1 MSADLSVLL
10 EEYYKLPNEMKNGNF
25 PLNLLE
31 KMRDYLVKNYE
42 ENLFVIYEGML
53 MLILNPEDEDKLK
66 ILSKEAEKIK
76 EDFKLYNSI
85 LENNITIEEYANM
98 VTKELQKLI
107 DGLKK
112 NEEEFYKEVLNSD
125 IRYNTPPPLE
135 GGKNLNNSSE
145 NTKTELPAGQLSGY
159 EEREPISPAIPAGEE
174 RSSTRKRG
182 VTPETSVNPHPLGRG
197 RGQNPNFLITTYY
210 SLYLRFVTTVYLKL
224 HRTNIKTKDSRI
236 KDIFSI
242 ANFLVGFFGMPIL
255 IYIKKKEVFPYISE
269 LSGALLHVLIAD
281 RTLMP
286 SKDSLGYYLFL
297 KMHTDKTNN
306 NLAL

>member
-1 MSADLSVLL
+1 MSADLSLLL
-10 EEYYKLPNEMKNGNF
+10 EEYYKVPNEMKNGNF
-25 PLNLLE
+25 PVHLLE

-76 EDFKLYNSI
+76 EDFKLYNSM

-125 IRYNTPPPLE
+125 IRYNIPPPLE
-135 GGKNLNNSSE
+135 GGKNLNISSE

-210 SLYLRFVTTVYLKL
+210 SLYLRFVTIVYLKL
-224 HRTNIKTKDSRI
+224 HKIDIKTKDSRI
-236 KDIFSI
+236 KDILSI

-269 LSGALLHVLIAD
+269 LSGALLHVLVAD

-286 SKDSLGYYLFL
+286 SKDSLGYYLFF
-297 KMHTDKTNN
+297 KMHADKTNDKPS
-306 NLAL
+306 